1 MKKQVPLS
9 ILLVSISLIGFFII
23 QVSWVV
29 NLIDSSRQ
37 RTTERVTLATKEV
50 TSNIANRLS
59 ITLRP
64 VQKSPL
70 QFPEDI
76 FNSPRITTVRESFSL
91 EEIQQMFQRSLE
103 SHNEKGLHIEFGII
117 NTVAPGRR
125 SVSLSTPNFFAITQD
140 SALEN
145 KAGKP
150 IIENI
155 GLNVE
160 YGGVSESM
168 VVYIPNINTQVLKAQ
183 WLVLLG
189 FLFYSII
196 TLSAFY
202 LTVKTMLQQRNL
214 SKIKSDFIN
223 NMTHEFKTPL
233 ATISLAVDALQNRK
247 VQQNPEKQQYFTGII
262 KDENLRM
269 NKHVETILKAAF
281 TEKQEIT
288 LELKEVHAHDIIR
301 RVSESF
307 ELQLRDKNNGSAKLV
322 FNAKNDLI
330 KADQVHFANLINN
343 LMDNAVKYSKPDVP
357 ARIIITT
364 LNTAKYLS
372 VRVQDNGIGMS
383 KETVK
388 RVFEK
393 FYRAHTGNLH
403 NVKGFGLG
411 MNYVKSIVEA
421 HKGRV
426 RIESEL
432 GKGSTFIVDF
442 PLAQAVS

>member
-1 MKKQVPLS
+1 MKKQIPLS
-9 ILLVSISLIGFFII
+9 ILLVSISLTGFFII
-23 QVSWVV
+23 QISWVA

-37 RTTERVTLATKEV
+37 RTIERVAMATKEV
-50 TSNIANRLS
+50 TGNIADRLS
-59 ITLRP
+59 ISFRP
-64 VQKSPL
+64 APKSPL

-91 EEIQQMFQRSLE
+91 EELQQMFKRSLE
-103 SHNEKGLHIEFGII
+103 RHNEKGLHIEFGII

-125 SVSLSTPNFFAITQD
+125 SVSLSSPNFFMIAQD
-140 SALEN
+140 STLEK

-168 VVYIPNINTQVLKAQ
+168 VVYIPNINAQVLRAQ

-189 FLFYSII
+189 FLFYSLI

-233 ATISLAVDALQNRK
+233 ATISLAVDALQNPK
-247 VQQNPEKQQYFTGII
+247 VRERPDKQQYFTDII
-262 KDENLRM
+262 KDENQRM
-269 NKHVETILKAAF
+269 HKHVETILKAAF
-281 TEKQEIT
+281 TEKQEFT
-288 LELKEVHAHDIIR
+288 LELKAIHAHEIIR
-301 RVSESF
+301 SVAESF
-307 ELQLRDKNNGSAKLV
+307 ELQLKDKNNGSAQLML
-322 FNAKNDLI
+322 NAKNDLI
-330 KADQVHFANLINN
+330 NADQVHFTNLINN
-343 LMDNAVKYSKPDVP
+343 LMDNAVKYSKPDIP
-357 ARIIITT
+357 AKIVVTT
-364 LNTAKYLS
+364 QNSGKYLS

-421 HKGRV
+421 HKGKV
-426 RIESEL
+426 RIESDL
-432 GKGSTFIVDF
+432 GKGSAFIVDI
-442 PLAQAVS
+442 PLS